1 MIEAVIF
8 DMDGVLIDSEPFWKE
23 AEIGIFNNLGVPLTE
38 ELCETTVGMRLA
50 DVTKLWHDKFPW
62 DLNEHPY
69 ELVNKKIIDR
79 LLELIVE
86 KGTLNKGVTGLF
98 ELFRSKGIKMAIASS
113 SDKRIIDTVVDK
125 FGIRENF
132 SSIHSG
138 ESEKF
143 GKPHPAIYLTTAK
156 ALGVS
161 PKNCLV
167 FEDSFYGII
176 SAIAAGM
183 KTAAYPEKTNF
194 YNPKFDIADIKL
206 RTLPDFTEEEYKKI
220 DNK

>member
-8 DMDGVLIDSEPFWKE
+8 DMDGVLLDSEPFWKE
-23 AEIGIFNNLGVPLTE
+23 AEIGIFNKLAVPLTE

-50 DVTKLWHDKFPW
+50 DVTKLWHDRFPW
-62 DLNEHPY
+62 DLNENPY
-69 ELVNKKIIDR
+69 KSVNKKIIDR
-79 LLELIVE
+79 LLELIGE
-86 KGTLNKGVTGLF
+86 KGTLNKGITGLF

-113 SDKRIIDTVVDK
+113 SDKRIIDAVVDK
-125 FGIRENF
+125 FEIRDMF
-132 SSIHSG
+132 SFIHSG
-138 ESEKF
+138 EFEEY

-156 ALGVS
+156 ALGIS

-183 KTAAYPEKTNF
+183 KTAAFPEKTNF
-194 YNPKFDIADIKL
+194 YNPKFDIADVKL
-206 RTLPDFTEEEYKKI
+206 RSLTDFTEEEFTKLN
-220 DNK
+220 NK